1 MPLLSVS
8 ISQPCLLLDTRARTT
23 CRFAGLKPAFRKLM
37 SQRWCTLLCYKIWRC
52 KKMTPEID
60 LYCIFHLLFGHLLGH
75 CLLPSTTPEVYLL
88 AYLSYCPTAVA
99 TIFYS
104 GSVTRPVMSVGITG
118 GHPFY
123 LVARTKAKAFKKKK
137 FLALVACPYFSLQ
150 HMKAFFSAANGRN
163 FRRHLQDV

>member
-1 MPLLSVS
+1 
-8 ISQPCLLLDTRARTT
+8 
-23 CRFAGLKPAFRKLM
+23 
-37 SQRWCTLLCYKIWRC
+37 
-52 KKMTPEID
+52 MTPEID